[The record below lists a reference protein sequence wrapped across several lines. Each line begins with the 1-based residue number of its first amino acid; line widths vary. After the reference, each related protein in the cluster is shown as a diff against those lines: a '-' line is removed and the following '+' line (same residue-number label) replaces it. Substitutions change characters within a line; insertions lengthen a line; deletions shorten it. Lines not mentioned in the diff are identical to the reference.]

1 MVEIDDTLLRKL
13 TEAGVISATANKILT
28 DKKVQ
33 EQYTRFIKSPKISDT
48 FKKKALESMGRDSLA
63 DLARLS
69 REGKQELSAY
79 RLAKTLLSHGQI
91 HLVIGAS
98 DLYIQAGASDPFIP
112 IVVNQIMI
120 TWRPK
125 GSDYTRVIKIS
136 TWYVQTLTMLEAFI
150 KAIIARHVVPSVA
163 NGKMTISEPNGTLMA
178 VTSLKLLNTAIHR
191 GIPLEA
197 VISLS

>member
-33 EQYTRFIKSPKISDT
+33 EQYKRFIKSPKISDT
-48 FKKKALESMGRDSLA
+48 FKKKALESMGRDSLV

-69 REGKQELSAY
+69 HEGKQELTAY

-98 DLYIQAGASDPFIP
+98 DLYIQAGASDLLNP
-112 IVVNQIMI
+112 IINQIMI

-125 GSDYTRVIKIS
+125 GSDYTRVIKIT
-136 TWYVQTLTMLEAFI
+136 TWYVQTLIMLESFI
-150 KAIIARHVVPSVA
+150 RAIIARHVVPSVA

-178 VTSLKLLNTAIHR
+178 VTSLKLLNIAIHR